1 MYVEELILRLA
12 CEGKYLFDTPLMPQ
26 VGWEYNFLNSVGV
39 QIHLGNALTEKQATQ
54 CLKIIKRYKTQLE
67 VSFNTSIDLDNP
79 IYQQGFRLVSQNKS
93 VQIAD
98 YKGSNAIK
106 VKFPYDEQLIKKIH
120 DYINSTN
127 WRSVQWNIALKELV
141 AKWDQDEKAWIFS
154 LKEENIIWISL
165 NLVPLGFEPDNKFK
179 DYVAEINTVL
189 DNINDHAPMVVKDGS
204 TYGFKNA
211 SSKIAAYDTDNVIDF
226 LFYAKHRGI
235 TTWDESVDEDFKN
248 ASDSPVI
255 RGILNSIN
263 ALYIDSNTYEIKEF
277 DDVLKFSGPTLIIIP
292 GGSEIEHTV
301 KWHQHALDCGI
312 TNDQIAVLFR
322 TPNQSSG
329 GFNQYVRENNL
340 NNEISENTRLVFVST
355 KIPKPLVKS
364 GIKINTII
372 NLGYY
377 SQIHFSMS
385 VLLQSPPN
393 IVYYNNKQPH
403 GVNVV
408 NS

>member
-127 WRSVQWNIALKELV
+127 WRSVHWNTALKELV

-255 RGILNSIN
+255 RSILNSIN